1 MNFGAVILAGGKS
14 RRMGQNK
21 AQLTVNGKSFLD
33 IIGAELSGF
42 AELMVSVD
50 DAALHPE
57 ILLPMVSDAYSDCG
71 PMSGIFSALSSCK
84 SEALLAVS
92 CDLPLFKEA
101 LALQLCEAMTDEVD
115 AVIPVTA
122 DGFRHLLSAVY
133 SKRCAMVFQR
143 LLKAGNFRLRDALQ
157 DLKVVYFDA
166 KPFTKMLTNVNTP
179 EEYNLLLKKEN

>member
-1 MNFGAVILAGGKS
+1 
-14 RRMGQNK
+14 
-21 AQLTVNGKSFLD
+21 
-33 IIGAELSGF
+33 
-42 AELMVSVD
+42 
-50 DAALHPE
+50 
-57 ILLPMVSDAYSDCG
+57 MVSDAYSDCG
-71 PMSGIFSALSSCK
+71 PMSGLFSALSSCK

-101 LALQLCEAMTDEVD
+101 LAFQLCEAMTDEVD

-143 LLKAGNFRLRDALQ
+143 LLKAGNFCLRDALQ
-157 DLKVVYFDA
+157 DLKVLYFDA

-179 EEYNLLLKKEN
+179 EDYNLLLKTVKCEL